1 MKTLTRAIIVVAGL
15 LALASPALAAPA
27 PNWTVDAANSKL
39 GFRGAMNGDAFNGLF
54 HRWSA
59 QIAFDPKN
67 LAGSKAVVS
76 VDVASAATGDA
87 DRDQAM
93 PTADWFSAKTQPK
106 ATFATTAFKD
116 LGGGKYQASG
126 DLTIRGASKPVVLPF
141 TLAISGD
148 TARMNGSLV
157 LNRTAFGIGQ
167 GQWKTGDVVATEVTV
182 TVALTA
188 HRAH

>member
-1 MKTLTRAIIVVAGL
+1 MRNVMRATIIAAGL
-15 LALASPALAAPA
+15 LMLASSAMAGPA
-27 PNWTVDAANSKL
+27 PSWTVDVANSKL
-39 GFRGAMNGDAFNGLF
+39 GFRGAMNGDAFNGVF
-54 HRWSA
+54 RRWSA

-67 LAGSKAVVS
+67 LAASKAVVS

-93 PTADWFSAKTQPK
+93 PTADWFSAQTQPR
-106 ATFATTAFKD
+106 ATFAATAFKD

-126 DLTIRGASKPVVLPF
+126 DLTIRGVKKPVVLPF

-148 TARMNGSLV
+148 TAKMNGALV

-182 TVALTA
+182 NVALTA

>member
-1 MKTLTRAIIVVAGL
+1 MNHPMRTLLFAA
-15 LALASPALAAPA
+15 ALAMISGAALAAPA
-27 PNWTVDAANSKL
+27 PAWTVDAANSKL
-39 GFRGAMNGDAFNGLF
+39 GFKGAMNGDAFNGVF
-54 HRWSA
+54 RRWSA

-93 PTADWFSAKTQPK
+93 PGADWFSAKTQPK
-106 ATFATTAFKD
+106 ATFAAASFKD
-116 LGGGKYQASG
+116 LGGGRYQAVG
-126 DLTIRGASKPVVLPF
+126 NLTLRGVTRPLVLPF

-148 TARMNGSLV
+148 TARMNGSVV

-182 TVALTA
+182 NVALTA